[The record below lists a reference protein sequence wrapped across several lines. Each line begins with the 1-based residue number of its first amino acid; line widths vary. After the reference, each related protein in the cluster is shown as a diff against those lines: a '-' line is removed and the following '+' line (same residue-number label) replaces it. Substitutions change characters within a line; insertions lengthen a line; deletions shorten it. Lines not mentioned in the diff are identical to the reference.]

1 MGSFRYFFDSFY
13 QSYRMVMIAITF
25 YDTSVFMIFMDH
37 SLMNR
42 GGSCMSLQSRGG
54 KVQMQLKKKIR
65 GLTIIAIVA
74 MLMSLLVA
82 CAGNSSKGSSD
93 NAQTG
98 SNVSSNNQSSQAG
111 GNKEQVTLRFSW
123 WGSDVR
129 HQATLDAIAA
139 YMELNPH
146 VKIEGEYQ
154 GYDGY
159 QQKIM
164 TQIAGNSAPDIMQ
177 LDYPWLPDL
186 AAQGDNFVDLSQE
199 SAVDLSQFPQ
209 TVLEEYNS
217 VNGKIVALPM
227 GTNGYGTMIN
237 KAFFEK
243 HNLSTDT
250 VWTWDQLIEEGRRI
264 NQENPGHHLFA
275 IEPGTTTGGL
285 GEFLM
290 NEYLYSKNGEYWVSD
305 KPEIKASEEDI
316 LEALTVIKELFDSG
330 AAQPLGDAALFNAK
344 MEQNPKW
351 INAEMGMTVD
361 WSSTVGKYKAAAGEE
376 NFTTGM
382 PIFVKDG
389 KSTSVKFKPSMIL
402 AVNNKTKHK
411 DEAVKF
417 INWLLNSPEAALILL
432 DTRSVPTS
440 EIAKQTL
447 VENNKIDP
455 EVAKMVDNALANPAS
470 PPPIV
475 QNNPQIADAIRS
487 VIEQVVFGNLTPE
500 KGASEMIS
508 TVNDLFNSLK

>member
-227 GTNGYGTMIN
+227 GTNGYGTDADANDGRFVSAVIPSEGESVSFVFDITASGSYDVYARHKMHRQRGI
-237 KAFFEK
+237 
-243 HNLSTDT
+243 
-250 VWTWDQLIEEGRRI
+250 VQLLI
-264 NQENPGHHLFA
+264 
-275 IEPGTTTGGL
+275 
-285 GEFLM
+285 
-290 NEYLYSKNGEYWVSD
+290 NGEEVKIIGLIARFRFWQH
-305 KPEIKASEEDI
+305 
-316 LEALTVIKELFDSG
+316 VIS
-330 AAQPLGDAALFNAK
+330 
-344 MEQNPKW
+344 
-351 INAEMGMTVD
+351 
-361 WSSTVGKYKAAAGEE
+361 
-376 NFTTGM
+376 
-382 PIFVKDG
+382 
-389 KSTSVKFKPSMIL
+389 
-402 AVNNKTKHK
+402 
-411 DEAVKF
+411 
-417 INWLLNSPEAALILL
+417 
-432 DTRSVPTS
+432 
-440 EIAKQTL
+440 
-447 VENNKIDP
+447 
-455 EVAKMVDNALANPAS
+455 
-470 PPPIV
+470 
-475 QNNPQIADAIRS
+475 
-487 VIEQVVFGNLTPE
+487 
-500 KGASEMIS
+500 
-508 TVNDLFNSLK
+508 